1 MHSIG
6 KSGFCNRTRNPK
18 TDFTLEKSV
27 LRVDFNLEIQIRISW
42 ISFLPFDWEIRKRIC
57 KTVLVNSG
65 LLFANYVCA
74 CKTVVLKDSISN
86 PFSDFQSN
94 GKNENLKTDISA
106 LTNPGVF
113 RVRLQIRNLNPHFPI
128 ECTLRFASKFVSF
141 ILPVSVVFLSI
152 SLFCFLYQRVS
163 VVSLVS
169 LVSFQWFRFFGTLLY
184 PESDVTVPI
193 GSFTILLYSIC
204 YSLKGKIKV
213 ITRQ

>member
-141 ILPVSVVFLSI
+141 ILPAECFSCFSLYLSVLLSI
-152 SLFCFLYQRVS
+152 SARFSSFAGLLGFVS
-163 VVSLVS
+163 VVSVFWDTAL
-169 LVSFQWFRFFGTLLY
+169 
-184 PESDVTVPI
+184 P
-193 GSFTILLYSIC
+193 
-204 YSLKGKIKV
+204 
-213 ITRQ
+213 